1 MRLLISGICR
11 MCFFLYLCGLKTGN
25 MRHMRKYSALILLAL
40 FSCYYCGISMFAH
53 SHNVHGAS
61 LIHSHLGGG
70 TDHSH
75 SDSEYAVIDILSH
88 FQSEAAVEYHCL
100 ETPFFFLIDSDAEY
114 IAPAYLSGAHSV
126 YSLRGPPQA

>member
-1 MRLLISGICR
+1 MLHFPEI
-11 MCFFLYLCGLKTGN
+11 FYLCGLKKGV
-25 MRHMRKYSALILLAL
+25 MRYMRKYSALFLLAL

-70 TDHSH
+70 SDHNH

-88 FQSEAAVEYHCL
+88 FQSEAAVEFHSL
-100 ETPFFFLIDSDAEY
+100 GTPFFFLVDSDAEY
-114 IAPAYLSGAHSV
+114 IAPSHLSEVHSV